1 MQIEGVLAGLD
12 RQRSYFSVV
21 HFAGLLAKEQI
32 VIPCDLKL
40 TLFVGGG
47 PEDSLWAPH
56 VTYVPIPLLLK
67 VRPGCQCAILASWR
81 PGLTCTGLCCLCS
94 CPAACGWHPWCWS
107 AWL

>member
-1 MQIEGVLAGLD
+1 MLAVQIEGVLAALD

-21 HFAGLLAKEQI
+21 HFAGLLAKEQ
-32 VIPCDLKL
+32 VAIPCDLKL

-67 VRPGCQCAILASWR
+67 VRLSLCNQLLIVVLLPGGEPRSVGRL
-81 PGLTCTGLCCLCS
+81 
-94 CPAACGWHPWCWS
+94 
-107 AWL
+107 